1 MMTPAVDSSK
11 PPQQAQNLTGIR
23 KSAILLVLLGDEA
36 ASLVYRN
43 LPEEDLQILTE
54 EISELDYIS
63 PEIGAQILQE
73 YYRLTVTEEYLSQGG
88 ADYAKTLLVKAF
100 GEDGAK
106 TLLKQVEDYQE
117 ARATNLDSLQRAD
130 PQQLVMFVE
139 GEHPQTIAL
148 VLAHLGLKSASEV
161 ILLLPEKTRAEV
173 VRRLAEMHQ
182 FSPEMVQKIALVLNK
197 KLKALG
203 EQNRRAYG
211 GIKAVSEMLNRVEP
225 NSVKAILENIEQ
237 DDPKLALSIRNLMFT
252 FEDFLSVPES
262 SMRELLSHLDKKA
275 LAVALKGSSE
285 DMKNHVFK
293 TMSSRASQMLK
304 EDMEALG
311 PVRSRE
317 VATAQQDIVQQA
329 RKLEADGKLTLKS
342 FGDDAYVV

>member
-1 MMTPAVDSSK
+1 MMNGATETAKTPT
-11 PPQQAQNLTGIR
+11 AQNLTGMR
-23 KSAILLVLLGDEA
+23 KAAILLVLLGDEA

-43 LPEEDLQILTE
+43 LPEEDLQVLTE
-54 EISELDYIS
+54 EISELEYVS
-63 PEIGAQILQE
+63 PETASQILQE
-73 YYRLTVTEEYLSQGG
+73 YYRLTVTEEYLAQGG
-88 ADYAKTLLVKAF
+88 SEYAKTLLVKAF
-100 GEDGAK
+100 GDDGAK
-106 TLLKQVEDYQE
+106 HLLEQVESYQE

-139 GEHPQTIAL
+139 GEHPQTVAL

-161 ILLLPEKTRAEV
+161 LLLLPEKTRAEV

-182 FSPEMVQKIALVLNK
+182 FSPEMVQKISVVLNK
-197 KLKALG
+197 KLRALG

-211 GIKAVSEMLNRVEP
+211 GVKAVSDMLNRVEP
-225 NSVKAILENIEQ
+225 NTAKGILETIEQ

-262 SMRELLSHLDKKA
+262 SMRELLSHLDKKT

-311 PVRSRE
+311 PVRSKE
-317 VATAQQDIVQQA
+317 VTTAQQEIVQQA
-329 RKLEADGKLTLKS
+329 RKLEAEGKLTLKS

>member
-63 PEIGAQILQE
+63 PETGAQILQE

>member
-1 MMTPAVDSSK
+1 MTTAAETAKSTEAGSMS
-11 PPQQAQNLTGIR
+11 GIR
-23 KSAILLVLLGDEA
+23 KAAILLVLLGDEA
-36 ASLVYRN
+36 ASLIYRN
-43 LPEEDLQILTE
+43 LPEEDLQVLTE
-54 EISELDYIS
+54 EISELEYIS
-63 PEIGAQILQE
+63 PDIGAKILQE
-73 YYRLTVTEEYLSQGG
+73 YYRLTVTEEYLAQGG
-88 ADYAKTLLVKAF
+88 SDYAKTLLVKAF

-106 TLLKQVEDYQE
+106 TLLRQVANYQE
-117 ARATNLDSLQRAD
+117 VRATNLDSLTRAD

-139 GEHPQTIAL
+139 GEHPQTVAL

-211 GIKAVSEMLNRVEP
+211 GVKAVSEMLNRVEP
-225 NSVKAILENIEQ
+225 ASAKAILETIEQ

-262 SMRELLSHLDKKA
+262 SMRELLSHLDKKT

-293 TMSSRASQMLK
+293 TMSTRASQMLV
-304 EDMEALG
+304 EDIEALG

-317 VATAQQDIVQQA
+317 VATAQQDVVQQA
-329 RKLEADGKLTLKS
+329 RKLEAEGKLTLKS

>member
-1 MMTPAVDSSK
+1 MMTPATDGSK
-11 PPQQAQNLTGIR
+11 PPQQVQNLTGVR

-43 LPEEDLQILTE
+43 FREEDLQILTE

-63 PEIGAQILQE
+63 PEVGAKILQE
-73 YYRLTVTEEYLSQGG
+73 YYRLTVTEEYLAQGG

-100 GEDGAK
+100 GDDGAK
-106 TLLKQVEDYQE
+106 TLLKQVEDFQE

-173 VRRLAEMHQ
+173 VRRLAETHQ

-211 GIKAVSEMLNRVEP
+211 GIKAVSEMLNQVEP
-225 NSVKAILENIEQ
+225 GAAKTILEAIEQ

-262 SMRELLSHLDKKA
+262 SMRELLSHLDKKT
-275 LAVALKGSSE
+275 L
-285 DMKNHVFK
+285 D
-293 TMSSRASQMLK
+293 
-304 EDMEALG
+304 
-311 PVRSRE
+311 
-317 VATAQQDIVQQA
+317 
-329 RKLEADGKLTLKS
+329 RKST
-342 FGDDAYVV
+342 

>member
-1 MMTPAVDSSK
+1 MPGAEETVKTP
-11 PPQQAQNLTGIR
+11 PAQNLTGIR
-23 KSAILLVLLGDEA
+23 KAAILLVLLGDEA

-43 LPEEDLQILTE
+43 LPEEELQMLTE

-73 YYRLTVTEEYLSQGG
+73 YYRLNVTEEYLAQGG

-106 TLLKQVEDYQE
+106 TLLKQVESYQE

-139 GEHPQTIAL
+139 GEHPQTVAL

-225 NSVKAILENIEQ
+225 NSVKSILETIEQ

-262 SMRELLSHLDKKA
+262 SMRELLSHLDKKT

-285 DMKNHVFK
+285 DMRNHVFK

>member
-1 MMTPAVDSSK
+1 MMAAAAETAK
-11 PPQQAQNLTGIR
+11 APPGQNLSGIR
-23 KSAILLVLLGDEA
+23 KAAILLVLLGDEA

-43 LPEEDLQILTE
+43 LPEEDLQMLTE
-54 EISELDYIS
+54 EISELEYIS
-63 PEIGAQILQE
+63 PETGAQILQE
-73 YYRLTVTEEYLSQGG
+73 YYRLTVTEEYLAQGG
-88 ADYAKTLLVKAF
+88 SEYARTLLVKAF

-106 TLLKQVEDYQE
+106 HLLQQIQSFQE

-148 VLAHLGLKSASEV
+148 VLAHMGLKSASE
-161 ILLLPEKTRAEV
+161 ILLLLPDKTRAEV

-182 FSPEMVQKIALVLNK
+182 FSPEMVQKISLVLNK

-211 GIKAVSEMLNRVEP
+211 GIKAVSDMLNRVEP
-225 NSVKAILENIEQ
+225 GTVKSILEAIEQ
-237 DDPKLALSIRNLMFT
+237 DDPTLALSIRNLMFT

-262 SMRELLSHLDKKA
+262 SMRELLSHLDKKSLA
-275 LAVALKGSSE
+275 LALKGSSE
-285 DMKNHVFK
+285 DMKNHIFK

-311 PVRSRE
+311 PVRSKE
-317 VATAQQDIVQQA
+317 VTTAQQEVVQQA
-329 RKLEADGKLTLKS
+329 RKLEAEGKLTLKS

>member
-1 MMTPAVDSSK
+1 MAVASETSKAPAGQS
-11 PPQQAQNLTGIR
+11 LTGLR
-23 KSAILLVLLGDEA
+23 KSAILLVLLGEEA
-36 ASLVYRN
+36 ASQVYRS
-43 LPEEDLQILTE
+43 LPQEDLQMLTE

-63 PEIGAQILQE
+63 PQVGAQILQE
-73 YYRLTVTEEYLSQGG
+73 YYRLSVTEEYLAQGG
-88 ADYAKTLLVKAF
+88 ADYARSLLVKAF
-100 GEDGAK
+100 GEDSAK
-106 TLLKQVEDYQE
+106 QLLKEVESFQE

-130 PQQLVMFVE
+130 PQQLMMFVE

-161 ILLLPEKTRAEV
+161 LLLLPEKTRAEV

-182 FSPEMVQKIALVLNK
+182 FSPEMVQKISVVLNR
-197 KLKALG
+197 KLRALG

-211 GIKAVSEMLNRVEP
+211 GVKAVSDMLNRIEP
-225 NSVKAILENIEQ
+225 GTVKTILETIEQ
-237 DDPKLALSIRNLMFT
+237 DDPKLALGIRNLMFT

-262 SMRELLSHLDKKA
+262 SMRELLSHLDKKT

-285 DMKNHVFK
+285 DMKNHIFK

-317 VATAQQDIVQQA
+317 VTAAQQDIVQQA
-329 RKLEADGKLTLKS
+329 RKLEAEGKLTLKS
-342 FGDDAYVV
+342 YGDDAYVV

>member
-1 MMTPAVDSSK
+1 MTAPEENGAPA
-11 PPQQAQNLTGIR
+11 PAENLTGLR
-23 KSAILLVLLGDEA
+23 KAAILLVLLGDEA
-36 ASLVYRN
+36 ASMVYRH
-43 LPEEDLQILTE
+43 LPQDDLQLLTE
-54 EISELDYIS
+54 EISELEYIS
-63 PEIGAQILQE
+63 PETAAKILQE
-73 YYRLTVTEEYLSQGG
+73 YYRLSVTEDYLAQGG
-88 ADYAKTLLVKAF
+88 ADYARALLVKAF

-106 TLLKQVEDYQE
+106 NLLQQVESFQE

-130 PQQLVMFVE
+130 PRQLVMFVE

-161 ILLLPEKTRAEV
+161 LLLLPEKTRAEV

-182 FSPEMVQKIALVLNK
+182 FSPEMVQKISLVLNK
-197 KLKALG
+197 KLRALG

-211 GIKAVSEMLNRVEP
+211 GISAVSDMLNRVEP
-225 NSVKAILENIEQ
+225 GTAKTILEVIEQ

-262 SMRELLSHLDKKA
+262 SMRELLSQLDKKSLA
-275 LAVALKGSSE
+275 LALKGSSE
-285 DMKNHVFK
+285 DMRNHIFK

-311 PVRSRE
+311 PVRSKE
-317 VATAQQDIVQQA
+317 VTAAQQEVVQLA
-329 RKLEADGKLTLKS
+329 RKLEAEGKLTLKS

>member
-1 MMTPAVDSSK
+1 MTAPAEVAKSTPA
-11 PPQQAQNLTGIR
+11 PNLTGIR
-23 KSAILLVLLGDEA
+23 KAAILLVLLGDEA
-36 ASLVYRN
+36 ASLVYKN
-43 LPEEDLQILTE
+43 LPEEDLQVLTE

-63 PEIGAQILQE
+63 PEMGAHILQE
-73 YYRLTVTEEYLSQGG
+73 YYRLSVTEDYLSQGG
-88 ADYAKTLLVKAF
+88 AEYAKTLLVKAF
-100 GEDGAK
+100 GEDGARQ
-106 TLLKQVEDYQE
+106 LLRQVESFQE

-161 ILLLPEKTRAEV
+161 LLLLPEKTRAEV

-182 FSPEMVQKIALVLNK
+182 FSPEMVQKISLVLNK
-197 KLKALG
+197 KLRALG

-211 GIKAVSEMLNRVEP
+211 GIKAVSEMLNRVEATT
-225 NSVKAILENIEQ
+225 VKSILEAIEQ

-262 SMRELLSHLDKKA
+262 SMRELLSHLDKKTLA
-275 LAVALKGSSE
+275 LALKGSSE
-285 DMKNHVFK
+285 DMKNHIFK
-293 TMSSRASQMLK
+293 TMSSRAAQMLR

-311 PVRSRE
+311 PVRTRE
-317 VATAQQDIVQQA
+317 VTAAQQEIVQQA
-329 RKLEADGKLTLKS
+329 RKLESEGKLTLKS

>member
-1 MMTPAVDSSK
+1 MTAAAENATPSS
-11 PPQQAQNLTGIR
+11 AQNMPGLR
-23 KSAILLVLLGDEA
+23 KAAILLVLLGEEA

-43 LPEEDLQILTE
+43 LPQEDLQMLTE
-54 EISELDYIS
+54 EISELEYIS
-63 PEIGAQILQE
+63 PETAAKILQE
-73 YYRLTVTEEYLSQGG
+73 YYRLTVTEEYLAQGG
-88 ADYAKTLLVKAF
+88 SEYARTLLVKAF

-106 TLLKQVEDYQE
+106 HLLQEVEMYQE
-117 ARATNLDSLQRAD
+117 ARATTLDSLQRAD
-130 PQQLVMFVE
+130 PRQLVMFVE
-139 GEHPQTIAL
+139 SEHPQTIAL

-161 ILLLPEKTRAEV
+161 LLLLPEKTRAEV

-182 FSPEMVQKIALVLNK
+182 FSPEMVQKISLVLNK
-197 KLKALG
+197 KLRALG

-211 GIKAVSEMLNRVEP
+211 GIKAVSDMLNRVEP
-225 NSVKAILENIEQ
+225 ATAKTILEAIEQ

-262 SMRELLSHLDKKA
+262 SMRELLSHLDKKTLA
-275 LAVALKGSSE
+275 LALKGSSE
-285 DMKNHVFK
+285 DMKNHIFK
-293 TMSSRASQMLK
+293 TMSSRASQMLR

-317 VATAQQDIVQQA
+317 VTAAQQEVVQQA
-329 RKLEADGKLTLKS
+329 RKLEAEGKLTLKS

>member
-1 MMTPAVDSSK
+1 MTGSAETQK
-11 PPQQAQNLTGIR
+11 AQTGTNLSGVR
-23 KSAILLVLLGDEA
+23 KAAILLVLLGDEA

-43 LPEEDLQILTE
+43 LPEEDLQKLTE
-54 EISELDYIS
+54 EISELEYIS

-73 YYRLTVTEEYLSQGG
+73 YYRLTVTEEYLAQGG
-88 ADYAKTLLVKAF
+88 ADYARTLLVKAF

-106 TLLKQVEDYQE
+106 HLLQQVESYQE

-148 VLAHLGLKSASEV
+148 VLAHLGLRSASD
-161 ILLLPEKTRAEV
+161 ILLLLPDRTRAEV

-211 GIKAVSEMLNRVEP
+211 GIKAVSEMLNRVEQGT
-225 NSVKAILENIEQ
+225 VKTILETIEQ

-262 SMRELLSHLDKKA
+262 SMRELLSSLDKKTLA
-275 LAVALKGSSE
+275 LALKGSSG
-285 DMKNHVFK
+285 DMQNHIFK

-311 PVRSRE
+311 PVRSKE
-317 VATAQQDIVQQA
+317 VTAAQQEIVQQA
-329 RKLEADGKLTLKS
+329 RKLEAEGKLTLKS

>member
-1 MMTPAVDSSK
+1 MTGAADSAKIPTMNNIS
-11 PPQQAQNLTGIR
+11 GVR
-23 KSAILLVLLGDEA
+23 KAAILLVLLGEEA
-36 ASLVYRN
+36 ASLIYRN
-43 LPEEDLQILTE
+43 LPEDDLQMLTE
-54 EISELDYIS
+54 EITELEYIS
-63 PEIGAQILQE
+63 PDIASQILQE
-73 YYRLTVTEEYLSQGG
+73 YYRLTVTEEYLAQGG
-88 ADYAKTLLVKAF
+88 SDYARSLLVKAF

-106 TLLKQVEDYQE
+106 HLLAQVQSYQE

-139 GEHPQTIAL
+139 GEHPQTVAL

-161 ILLLPEKTRAEV
+161 LLLLPEKTRAEV

-197 KLKALG
+197 KLRALG

-225 NSVKAILENIEQ
+225 ATVKSILEAIEQ
-237 DDPKLALSIRNLMFT
+237 DDAKLALSIRNLMFT
-252 FEDFLSVPES
+252 FEDFLSIPES
-262 SMRELLSHLDKKA
+262 SMRELLSHLDKKTLA
-275 LAVALKGSSE
+275 LALKGASE

-304 EDMEALG
+304 EDMDALG

-317 VATAQQDIVQQA
+317 VATAQQEIVQQA
-329 RKLEADGKLTLKS
+329 RKLEAEGKLTLKS

>member
-1 MMTPAVDSSK
+1 MTAAMEVAKAPSG
-11 PPQQAQNLTGIR
+11 QNLTGLR
-23 KSAILLVLLGDEA
+23 KAAILLVLLGEEA

-43 LPEEDLQILTE
+43 LPQEELQMLTE
-54 EISELDYIS
+54 AISELDYIS
-63 PEIGAQILQE
+63 PQTGSQVLQE
-73 YYRLTVTEEYLSQGG
+73 YYRLTVTQEYLAQGG
-88 ADYAKTLLVKAF
+88 ADYARTLLVKAF

-106 TLLKQVEDYQE
+106 QLLEQVESYQE
-117 ARATNLDSLQRAD
+117 ARATNLDSLQKAD
-130 PQQLVMFVE
+130 PQQLMMFVE

-161 ILLLPEKTRAEV
+161 LLLLPEKTRAEV

-182 FSPEMVQKIALVLNK
+182 FSPEMVQKISLVLNK
-197 KLKALG
+197 KLRALG

-211 GIKAVSEMLNRVEP
+211 GIKAVSDMLNRVEAGTA
-225 NSVKAILENIEQ
+225 KTILESIEQ

-262 SMRELLSHLDKKA
+262 SMRELLSHLDKKTLA
-275 LAVALKGSSE
+275 LALKGSSE

-317 VATAQQDIVQQA
+317 VTAAQQEIVQQA
-329 RKLEADGKLTLKS
+329 RKLEAEGKLTLKS
-342 FGDDAYVV
+342 MGDDAYVV

>member
-1 MMTPAVDSSK
+1 VTAAAETAK
-11 PPQQAQNLTGIR
+11 APPGQNLSGIR

-54 EISELDYIS
+54 EISELQYIS
-63 PEIGAQILQE
+63 PETGAQILQE
-73 YYRLTVTEEYLSQGG
+73 YYRLTVTEEYLAQGG

-106 TLLKQVEDYQE
+106 TLLKQVENYQE

-225 NSVKAILENIEQ
+225 GSVKTILEAIEQ

-262 SMRELLSHLDKKA
+262 SMRELLSHLDKKT
-275 LAVALKGSSE
+275 LAIALKGSSE

>member
-1 MMTPAVDSSK
+1 MTSAAETAK
-11 PPQQAQNLTGIR
+11 TPPDQTLTGIR
-23 KSAILLVLLGDEA
+23 KAAILLVLLGDEA

-63 PEIGAQILQE
+63 PETASQILHE
-73 YYRLTVTEEYLSQGG
+73 YYRLTVTEEYLAQGG

-106 TLLKQVEDYQE
+106 TLLKQVENYQE

-139 GEHPQTIAL
+139 GEHPQTVAL

-161 ILLLPEKTRAEV
+161 LLLLPEKTRAEV

-225 NSVKAILENIEQ
+225 TSVKTILETIEQ

-262 SMRELLSHLDKKA
+262 SVRELLSHLDKKT

-317 VATAQQDIVQQA
+317 VATAQQDVVQQA

>member
-1 MMTPAVDSSK
+1 MMAAAAETGKA
-11 PPQQAQNLTGIR
+11 PPGQNLSGIR
-23 KSAILLVLLGDEA
+23 KAAILLVLLGDEA

-43 LPEEDLQILTE
+43 LPEEDLQMLTE
-54 EISELDYIS
+54 EISELEYIS
-63 PEIGAQILQE
+63 PETGAQILQE
-73 YYRLTVTEEYLSQGG
+73 YYRLTVTEEYLAQGG
-88 ADYAKTLLVKAF
+88 SEYARTLLVKAF

-106 TLLKQVEDYQE
+106 HLLKQIQSYQE

-148 VLAHLGLKSASEV
+148 VLAHMGLKSASE
-161 ILLLPEKTRAEV
+161 ILLLLPDKTRAEV

-182 FSPEMVQKIALVLNK
+182 FSPEMVQKISLVLNK

-211 GIKAVSEMLNRVEP
+211 GIKAVSDMLNRVEP
-225 NSVKAILENIEQ
+225 GTVKSILEAIEQ
-237 DDPKLALSIRNLMFT
+237 DDPTLALSIRNLMFT

-262 SMRELLSHLDKKA
+262 SMRELLSHLDKKSLA
-275 LAVALKGSSE
+275 LALKGSSE
-285 DMKNHVFK
+285 DMKNHIFK
-293 TMSSRASQMLK
+293 TMSSRASQMLQ

-311 PVRSRE
+311 PVRSKE
-317 VATAQQDIVQQA
+317 VTTAQQEVVQQA
-329 RKLEADGKLTLKS
+329 RKLEAEGKLTLKS

>member
-1 MMTPAVDSSK
+1 
-11 PPQQAQNLTGIR
+11 
-23 KSAILLVLLGDEA
+23 
-36 ASLVYRN
+36 
-43 LPEEDLQILTE
+43 
-54 EISELDYIS
+54 
-63 PEIGAQILQE
+63 
-73 YYRLTVTEEYLSQGG
+73 
-88 ADYAKTLLVKAF
+88 VKAF

-106 TLLKQVEDYQE
+106 QLLQQVQSYQD

-148 VLAHLGLKSASEV
+148 VLAHMGLKSASEV
-161 ILLLPEKTRAEV
+161 LLLLPEKTRAEV

-182 FSPEMVQKIALVLNK
+182 FSPEMVQKISLVLNK

-211 GIKAVSEMLNRVEP
+211 GVKAVSDMLNRVEP
-225 NSVKAILENIEQ
+225 GTAKTILEAIEQ

-262 SMRELLSHLDKKA
+262 SIRDLLSHLDKKTLA
-275 LAVALKGSSE
+275 LALKGSSE
-285 DMKNHVFK
+285 DMRNHIFK

-317 VATAQQDIVQQA
+317 VTTAQLEIVQQA
-329 RKLEADGKLTLKS
+329 RKLEAEGKLTLKS

>member
-1 MMTPAVDSSK
+1 MMAATEVAKASAD
-11 PPQQAQNLTGIR
+11 QNLTGLR
-23 KSAILLVLLGDEA
+23 KAAILLVLLGDEA

-43 LPEEDLQILTE
+43 MNQDELQMLTE

-63 PEIGAQILQE
+63 PQTGALILQE
-73 YYRLTVTEEYLSQGG
+73 YYRLSVTEEYLAQGG
-88 ADYAKTLLVKAF
+88 ADYARTLLVKAF
-100 GEDGAK
+100 GDDGAK
-106 TLLKQVEDYQE
+106 QLLEQVESYQA

-130 PQQLVMFVE
+130 PQQLMMFVE

-148 VLAHLGLKSASEV
+148 VLAHLGLKLASEV
-161 ILLLPEKTRAEV
+161 LLLLPEKTRAEV

-211 GIKAVSEMLNRVEP
+211 GIKAVADMLNRVEP
-225 NSVKAILENIEQ
+225 ATAKTILEGIEQ
-237 DDPKLALSIRNLMFT
+237 DDPKLALSIRNFMFT

-262 SMRELLSHLDKKA
+262 SMRELLSHLDKKT
-275 LAVALKGSSE
+275 LAMSLKGASE
-285 DMKNHVFK
+285 DMRNHVFK

-317 VATAQQDIVQQA
+317 VTTTQQEIVQQA
-329 RKLEADGKLTLKS
+329 RKLEADGKITLKS
-342 FGDDAYVV
+342 MGDDAYVV